1 MKRKIML
8 LVGVLFLVSGCSI
21 EYNLEVDENNN
32 YKENFTITAEVN
44 SVYGMDELYNSYLE
58 EYPIYSDEYEEFKY
72 YDPYN
77 KDKNYTYYNKSYQK
91 LEYGYTFN
99 YKANFNNETY
109 NKARTINYIFNN
121 SKIGYIKDKD
131 YYYISATKPEIL
143 ENTEIESLVV
153 NVKFNNVQVLEHNAN
168 NVSGNTYTWKLN
180 KDSDINIKYRL
191 KNSSVKPSDPD
202 SNPSNP
208 NPDAEEKEEN
218 SIFDYILVIAVVL
231 LFIIAVIGLIKYKSI
246 NEYK

>member
-77 KDKNYTYYNKSYQK
+77 K
-91 LEYGYTFN
+91 
-99 YKANFNNETY
+99 
-109 NKARTINYIFNN
+109 
-121 SKIGYIKDKD
+121 
-131 YYYISATKPEIL
+131 
-143 ENTEIESLVV
+143 
-153 NVKFNNVQVLEHNAN
+153 
-168 NVSGNTYTWKLN
+168 
-180 KDSDINIKYRL
+180 
-191 KNSSVKPSDPD
+191 
-202 SNPSNP
+202 
-208 NPDAEEKEEN
+208 
-218 SIFDYILVIAVVL
+218 
-231 LFIIAVIGLIKYKSI
+231 
-246 NEYK
+246 